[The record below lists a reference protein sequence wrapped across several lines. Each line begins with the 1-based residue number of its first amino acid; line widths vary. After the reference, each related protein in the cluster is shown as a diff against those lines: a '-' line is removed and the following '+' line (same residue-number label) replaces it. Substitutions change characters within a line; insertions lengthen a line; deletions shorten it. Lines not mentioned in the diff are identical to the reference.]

1 MKKIYNIFSSS
12 LFKRMSDLSSNSSDS
27 ESICSEENHELT
39 LNEVNEMVREY
50 EKTQKR
56 DRKKRFDAKEIKSEV
71 AVDLEKLSQ
80 IQLTKKQLKQL
91 EAKEKKER
99 TEKQKAQVAA
109 LNEKKR
115 IQIDARKD
123 KEKEGVVLKIKPK
136 QTRQKKVKEE
146 EIFEIDEIEEEPKK
160 KSKFQAKKPKV
171 EDSDDELDKKVNT
184 LNKISSVLESTNP
197 YLAMVMASRMRK

>member
-1 MKKIYNIFSSS
+1 
-12 LFKRMSDLSSNSSDS
+12 MSDLSSNSSDS

-160 KSKFQAKKPKV
+160 KAKFQAKKPKV

-184 LNKISSVLESTNP
+184 LNKINSVLESTNP

>member
-1 MKKIYNIFSSS
+1 
-12 LFKRMSDLSSNSSDS
+12 MSDISSNSSDS

-56 DRKKRFDAKEIKSEV
+56 DRKKRFDAKVLKSEV

-109 LNEKKR
+109 LNEKRR

-136 QTRQKKVKEE
+136 LTRQKKVKEE
-146 EIFEIDEIEEEPKK
+146 EIEIDEIEEPK

-184 LNKISSVLESTNP
+184 LNKINSVLESTNP

>member
-1 MKKIYNIFSSS
+1 
-12 LFKRMSDLSSNSSDS
+12 MSDLSSNSSDS

-184 LNKISSVLESTNP
+184 LNKINSVLESTNP